1 LFLGLAAASAAVGW
15 VAASRDELVLYL
27 FLVFPVLKAEG
38 AWGVA
43 SFLLAITA
51 FVVMLI
57 NLSFEVD
64 TDEGGAEK
72 SVSTGGVLLI
82 GPIPIVFGTDRRI
95 TILAL
100 MAAVAVLTALL
111 LLLLL

>member
-38 AWGVA
+38 AWGAA
-43 SFLLAITA
+43 SVMLALTA
-51 FVVMLI
+51 FVVLLI
-57 NLSFEVD
+57 DLRYEVD
-64 TDEGGAEK
+64 TDEGVKER
-72 SVSTGGVLLI
+72 SVSAGGVLLI

-95 TILAL
+95 AIMAL
-100 MAAVAVLTALL
+100 MAAVAVMAALL
-111 LLLLL
+111 LLLIF

>member
-15 VAASRDELVLYL
+15 VAAGRGELVLYL
-27 FLVFPVLKAEG
+27 FLVFPVLQAEG
-38 AWGVA
+38 VWGVA
-43 SFLLAITA
+43 SVLLAFTA
-51 FVVMLI
+51 FVVLLI
-57 NLSFEVD
+57 DLRYEID
-64 TDEGGAEK
+64 TDEGGTKK

-82 GPIPIVFGTDRRI
+82 GPIPIVFGSDRRI

-100 MAAVAVLTALL
+100 MAAVAVLAVLL